1 MARSSLYKHQ
11 HSLILERDLEFLV
24 GQIFERLSRQYSF
37 IVKPELFETL
47 KVFDQSILILNNNL
61 LFCLMEKN
69 NIVIADGLSET
80 SSFPK
85 H

>member
-37 IVKPELFETL
+37 IVKTELFETL
-47 KVFDQSILILNNNL
+47 KVFDQQYFNA
-61 LFCLMEKN
+61 EQ
-69 NIVIADGLSET
+69 
-80 SSFPK
+80 
-85 H
+85 